1 MAIQDA
7 ATIIVGEGCYI
18 DFTTND
24 GQFGIDSQSAVD
36 AVTVVSGGVYSVSH
50 NSSGWGL
57 GVFVSDGGVLGVT
70 KLYKPSDGDP
80 RARTDLLRGFGSA
93 RLEGDLEIASVNM
106 GTGNYDWDRHTKM
119 ANVPFAGA
127 GDITITNGVPAYPFT
142 VTMVNGA
149 STATGSI
156 KVDKV
161 EGDAE
166 TALYFADG
174 ANWAGTVVAGNVLL
188 TNLTDGV
195 DAATATFGTLDLAA
209 DFNIR
214 VWAENGVVVT
224 NDMVNVGQ
232 YRSSGGRLS
241 IELMSEGL
249 EFVAGDKIVVGTIAK
264 SSPNPAVRVGWCVKR
279 LAIDGDDEN
288 EILVMKKGVGLQLI
302 LR

>member
-1 MAIQDA
+1 
-7 ATIIVGEGCYI
+7 
-18 DFTTND
+18 
-24 GQFGIDSQSAVD
+24 
-36 AVTVVSGGVYSVSH
+36 
-50 NSSGWGL
+50 
-57 GVFVSDGGVLGVT
+57 
-70 KLYKPSDGDP
+70 
-80 RARTDLLRGFGSA
+80 
-93 RLEGDLEIASVNM
+93 
-106 GTGNYDWDRHTKM
+106 
-119 ANVPFAGA
+119 
-127 GDITITNGVPAYPFT
+127 
-142 VTMVNGA
+142 
-149 STATGSI
+149 
-156 KVDKV
+156 
-161 EGDAE
+161 
-166 TALYFADG
+166 ALYFADG

-214 VWAENGVVVT
+214 VWAENVVVVT